1 MGKKCVY
8 LSDSDGIHDQ
18 RWRSALELM
27 GWDVSLAVT
36 DSHTPVIAGPI
47 TTTRVKS
54 LANCSNPIIGLS
66 WGWDLHASEIR
77 QSAAWLS
84 RLSGLIVDS
93 GSTMEIAISLGANP
107 DAIAMIPWGIDLN
120 QFIPIPRSEKIDLS
134 ILSLR
139 AHEPIYRVDTI
150 LGAVSHLQE
159 KGIPCSLTV
168 GNEGTLTDTLKRQ
181 VDDLGLH
188 HVEFIGHIPENE
200 LPALFGKH
208 GFYVSAAETDG
219 TSVTLLQAMA
229 MEVPVVVSDS
239 PGNVAWLKNNPE
251 PTGRLFVLGDSFN
264 LELTLLEAMNFPEVT
279 KNMAQHGRTVVERDA
294 DWNRNIWRLDHLLA
308 SHLV

>member
-1 MGKKCVY
+1 M
-8 LSDSDGIHDQ
+8 
-18 RWRSALELM
+18 
-27 GWDVSLAVT
+27 
-36 DSHTPVIAGPI
+36 
-47 TTTRVKS
+47 
-54 LANCSNPIIGLS
+54 
-66 WGWDLHASEIR
+66 
-77 QSAAWLS
+77 
-84 RLSGLIVDS
+84 
-93 GSTMEIAISLGANP
+93 
-107 DAIAMIPWGIDLN
+107 
-120 QFIPIPRSEKIDLS
+120 
-134 ILSLR
+134 
-139 AHEPIYRVDTI
+139 
-150 LGAVSHLQE
+150 
-159 KGIPCSLTV
+159 TV